1 MKYYAEMKRERGIKE
16 GIPMKVERRSIFISL
31 LSNLFHYY
39 AFSVYAFSAVILAP
53 IFFPTE
59 NGELT
64 KILGLFTFGITFL
77 LKPLGSIVFGHIG
90 DKYGRKMA
98 LTQSLVVIT
107 IATTCIGL
115 IPSYAQI
122 GWLSSFFLLLCLLAQ
137 GLCIGGQYTGA
148 IVYIQEHTKKENAA
162 FACGV
167 VGALGVFGT
176 LLGTATSYLF
186 DYFGALAGGT
196 WRIPFLLT
204 SVMGFSLYFLMK
216 KMQETPSFIENKSH
230 AQKKDLPLMSIVRNY
245 KKILFSAVCISS
257 ISISMFYIATVY
269 VPNFYIDSNETGN
282 ILSSLGLVCLGQ
294 LLCVV
299 LMPLLGSLSDRLGRE
314 KQLKLTSALL
324 IVSPIFIFYFM
335 TVLNTF
341 SVILIGVFL
350 FSFCASLYAGPGPAY
365 LSEKFPVVGRYSG
378 MGLGITIGEGIF
390 GGLTPIICVGFQQFF
405 SSKIAPAY
413 FIIFLGVLSLVGI
426 SLARKV
432 SLSEEEELGGD
443 EKKLPY
449 RYTKNNYSLT

>member
-1 MKYYAEMKRERGIKE
+1 
-16 GIPMKVERRSIFISL
+16 MKVENRSIFISL

-59 NGELT
+59 DGELT
-64 KILGLFTFGITFL
+64 KILGLVTFSITFL

-122 GWLSSFFLLLCLLAQ
+122 GWLSSCFLLLCLLVQ

-186 DYFGALAGGT
+186 DYFGALAGWE

-204 SVMGFSLYFLMK
+204 SIMGFSLYLLMRT
-216 KMQETPSFIENKSH
+216 MHETPSFIETTSH
-230 AQKKDLPLMSIVRNY
+230 TQKKDLPLMSIIRNY

-257 ISISMFYIATVY
+257 ISISMFYLATVY
-269 VPNFYIDSNETGN
+269 VPNFYIDPNGTDN
-282 ILSSLGLVCLGQ
+282 VLSSLGVVCLAQ

-299 LMPLLGSLSDRLGRE
+299 LMPLLGIMSDRLGRE
-314 KQLKLTSALL
+314 KQLKLTSTLL
-324 IVSPIFIFYFM
+324 IITPLFMFYFM
-335 TVLNTF
+335 TVSNAF
-341 SVILIGVFL
+341 FVVVIGVIL
-350 FSFCASLYAGPGPAY
+350 FSCYASLYAGPGPAY

-390 GGLTPIICVGFQQFF
+390 GGLTPIVCVGFQQFF
-405 SSKIAPAY
+405 NSKIAPAY
-413 FIIFLGVLSLVGI
+413 FIIFLGALSLMGI
-426 SLARKV
+426 ILARKG
-432 SLSEEEELGGD
+432 SLSEEEQERGED
-443 EKKLPY
+443 EKNPPY
-449 RYTKNNYSLT
+449 SYTKGNYSLT